1 MVCPSFASVKNPPI
15 LYSPFPLAPSPLF
28 PPFPTAHNPSVLIA
42 PLFGW
47 VVVLN
52 KSRLANQMASQMA
65 QMNPGA
71 AGTGMF
77 QPGQDPDKMFRS
89 EAENLE
95 VVEHEYILEGVE
107 DRVLALL

>member
-1 MVCPSFASVKNPPI
+1 MVGSSLSSLKT
-15 LYSPFPLAPSPLF
+15 LPFLNDPFSLSPSPIVSLLPSTVLF
-28 PPFPTAHNPSVLIA
+28 RVAVLIE
-42 PLFGW
+42 
-47 VVVLN
+47 
-52 KSRLANQMASQMA
+52 SYIANQMASQMA

-77 QPGQDPDKMFRS
+77 QPGQDPDKMFLS

-107 DRVLALL
+107 DRVLAFL

>member
-1 MVCPSFASVKNPPI
+1 
-15 LYSPFPLAPSPLF
+15 
-28 PPFPTAHNPSVLIA
+28 
-42 PLFGW
+42 
-47 VVVLN
+47 
-52 KSRLANQMASQMA
+52 MASQMA

-77 QPGQDPDKMFRS
+77 QPGQDPDKMFLS

-107 DRVLALL
+107 NRVLALL